1 MVIELWEPSHK
12 LQMMISP
19 VIRYSKY
26 LIISFQF
33 ETRTIQ
39 VMFSDSSTPSLPS
52 GKLLQKTMENHHF
65 LWENQLFLWSFS
77 IAMLVITRPGIQWL
91 PGSGSHRSYG
101 SYGETVG
108 ATTFAIKR

>member
-12 LQMMISP
+12 LQMMIFP

-52 GKLLQKTMENHHF
+52 GKLLQKTMKITIFYGKINYFYGHF
-65 LWENQLFLWSFS
+65 Q
-77 IAMLVITRPGIQWL
+77 
-91 PGSGSHRSYG
+91 
-101 SYGETVG
+101 
-108 ATTFAIKR
+108 

>member
-12 LQMMISP
+12 LQMMIFP

-52 GKLLQKTMENHHF
+52 GKLLQKTMEIHHF

-77 IAMLVITRPGIQWL
+77 IAMLVYQRVVIDTVIHASQTWPHGTQKRFI
-91 PGSGSHRSYG
+91 HRS
-101 SYGETVG
+101 SSS
-108 ATTFAIKR
+108 K